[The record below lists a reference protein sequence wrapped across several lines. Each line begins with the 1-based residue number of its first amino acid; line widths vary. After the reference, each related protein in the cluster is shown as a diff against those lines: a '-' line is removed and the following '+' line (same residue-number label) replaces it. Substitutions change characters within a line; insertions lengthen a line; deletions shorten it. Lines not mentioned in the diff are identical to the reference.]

1 MHLESGFVGG
11 IVLPRHI
18 DAIVGNDHHVSPRR
32 AVGPAEGKD
41 PFGAE
46 GVGGVTPGCNEEE
59 KETAELGRQS

>member
-1 MHLESGFVGG
+1 MHLEAGFVGR

-18 DAIVGNDHHVSPRR
+18 DAIVRNDHQVRPRR
-32 AVGPAEGKD
+32 AIGPAEGEG

-59 KETAELGRQS
+59 KEAAEVGRQS